1 MLPGTAEAS
10 GRALERTRGTAAVC
24 VALLL
29 VPLLIPHP
37 ALAAIVA
44 PGCVACSVAPL
55 AAIREQEEQLLQFA
69 RVVEQER
76 ARSSEL
82 LTGGGGGLRLI
93 CAPVPPPSR
102 KTKPEGV
109 RKHFKAYEGE

>member
-24 VALLL
+24 VASLL

-69 RVVEQER
+69 EQER

-82 LTGGGGGLRLI
+82 LTGGGEDYG
-93 CAPVPPPSR
+93 
-102 KTKPEGV
+102 
-109 RKHFKAYEGE
+109 